1 MDDSVL
7 GSRDAEALGVDGGDM
22 PRPTDEVD
30 REASLLEPGPEEAP
44 DRSRS
49 DDEDLHGRAQRLPE
63 AADEVGQ
70 ARGRPEVAAK
80 QGKQLFVVAGLLPRL
95 ADFQEEVLLL
105 PSELPDLGLQPAL
118 GRDQQF
124 LPIGKELSPR
134 HR

>member
-1 MDDSVL
+1 VP
-7 GSRDAEALGVDGGDM
+7 GS
-22 PRPTDEVD
+22 TDEVD
-30 REASLLEPGPEEAP
+30 RKAPLVEPRPEEAP

-49 DDEDLHGRAQRLPE
+49 DDEDLHERARRSPE
-63 AADEVGQ
+63 ATDEVGK
-70 ARGRPEVAAK
+70 ARGRPEVASEE
-80 QGKQLFVVAGLLPRL
+80 GEHLLVVAGLLARL
-95 ADFQEEVLLL
+95 ADLEEEVLLL